1 MYHKGF
7 KDALYVAT
15 WMLIWTALR
24 AAVITYA
31 LVPLGTRWVA
41 KPKLYDEQKK
51 VAITGARRLRRIKVW
66 EKNITRF
73 AEQSWCVIFYI
84 VNLSLGLHIAYHSD
98 YWFNP
103 AGFWTGSPHVELQG
117 IVKVSGAEGHL
128 AASRDCSLT
137 LISHSRNIP
146 SSTTLHSVATGS
158 ICSLSSMSKLGART
172 TGRCSPITL

>member
-1 MYHKGF
+1 MYHKGL

-15 WMLIWTALR
+15 WVLIWTALR

-31 LVPLGTRWVA
+31 LIPLGTRWVT
-41 KPKLYDEQKK
+41 KPKLHDEQKK
-51 VAITGARRLRRIKVW
+51 AITGARRLRHIKVW

-117 IVKVSGAEGHL
+117 IVKVSSAEEVL
-128 AASRDCSLT
+128 AASRACRLT
-137 LISHSRNIP
+137 LIPRPRTSL
-146 SSTTLHSVATGS
+146 SSTISPSVATGS
-158 ICSLSSMSKLGART
+158 TCSSSSKSRLDART
-172 TGRCSPITL
+172 TGRCSPTTL